1 MFHMVPTWISH
12 MMKQKAKWISRM
24 WSSMGNVSVSGVW
37 AWYHH
42 LQQLL
47 LAVCQRSVLEMLHHI
62 LQINSL
68 LDYCHPSSHPY
79 IILTFTSMHLREEA
93 RVHREH
99 ADSTQKGLSQPVDP
113 NPSPYCCEATV
124 LTITPL
130 CCHFSPGSVPE
141 FRHYSSCETS
151 LLFSVEQE
159 GNWLCW
165 FLHNFS

>member
-1 MFHMVPTWISH
+1 
-12 MMKQKAKWISRM
+12 MKQKAKWISRM

-141 FRHYSSCETS
+141 FCHYSSCETS

-165 FLHNFS
+165 FLHSFS